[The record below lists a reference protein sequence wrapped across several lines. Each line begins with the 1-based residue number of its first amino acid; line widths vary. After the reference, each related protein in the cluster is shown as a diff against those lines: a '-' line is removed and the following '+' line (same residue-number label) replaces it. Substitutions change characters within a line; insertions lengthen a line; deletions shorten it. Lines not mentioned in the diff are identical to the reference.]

1 MTLDVEA
8 EQRGKDRTRRAVLT
22 SVSSIVSSVTGL
34 LASLVSVPLTLH
46 YLGKERYGL
55 WGSISALL
63 MWAALADFGLG
74 RGLVNHLSEAYAL
87 DDRDAAGR
95 YVSTGI
101 FWLLAVAAGLGVLF
115 VPLVFWVP
123 WNAVF
128 NVHGEAVRE
137 ETRSAVAAVVA
148 VFLLNFPLSV
158 VGSIYSAYQRSYIAN
173 WFKIV
178 GNLASLGVLLVATH
192 LELSMAWLVVAM
204 GGVPL
209 AMSLVNLAFIAR
221 DMPWLTPRLRLVS
234 RGALRALGTVSTPLF
249 LFQIGS
255 LLINELQT
263 LVVARR
269 AGLAMVADYTVFLKV
284 YSVPVILL
292 GQIDGPLLPAFREA
306 LTRRDVLWLRR
317 TFWRARGIKLLICAA
332 AGIFY
337 VGFGN
342 LASGVLSEKS
352 VSFEGRV
359 WVAATLLAVVG
370 TWNGSFNDLLISSNR
385 LWVLVRFILANGVV
399 TATLTYFAAQRF
411 GVFGIISATTAYSLL
426 VTGWIF
432 PWICWKH
439 VAPSASVAE
448 LVAAADEVAPAL
460 AAREPA

>member
-1 MTLDVEA
+1 VTLDVEA

-292 GQIDGPLLPAFREA
+292 GQIDGPLLPSFREA

-317 TFWRARGIKLLICAA
+317 TFWRAQGIKLLICAA
-332 AGIFY
+332 AGIFTS
-337 VGFGN
+337 
-342 LASGVLSEKS
+342 A
-352 VSFEGRV
+352 
-359 WVAATLLAVVG
+359 
-370 TWNGSFNDLLISSNR
+370 
-385 LWVLVRFILANGVV
+385 
-399 TATLTYFAAQRF
+399 
-411 GVFGIISATTAYSLL
+411 SAT
-426 VTGWIF
+426 
-432 PWICWKH
+432 
-439 VAPSASVAE
+439 
-448 LVAAADEVAPAL
+448 
-460 AAREPA
+460 